1 MTRKLVAALA
11 CRVGGSRLYGKPL
24 QYLDVGQRLTI
35 LEHVVAQ
42 LRTEPAIA
50 DIVLGVA
57 EGPENARFHTLAESM
72 GIAAV
77 TGTEADVV
85 GRIVACGER
94 AGATDVFRV
103 TPECPFIYMDAVA
116 GAWAR
121 HQAADNDITTI
132 GGLPDGPVFE
142 VMSMRA
148 LHTSWHEGG
157 EKYRSEYVSMFVKDH
172 RDRFRVEV
180 IEAPEALQRLE
191 LRLTVDY
198 PEDLVLCRQVY
209 AHFKPQ
215 APRIPLEPIVAFLDA
230 HPELK
235 ALTAPYAVPVRWL

>member
-1 MTRKLVAALA
+1 M
-11 CRVGGSRLYGKPL
+11 
-24 QYLDVGQRLTI
+24 
-35 LEHVVAQ
+35 
-42 LRTEPAIA
+42 RTEPAIS

-57 EGPENARFHTLAESM
+57 DGEENARFHTLAASM

-77 TGTEADVV
+77 TGTEADVL
-85 GRIVACGER
+85 GRIIACGKE
-94 AGATDVFRV
+94 GDATDVFRI
-103 TPECPFIYMDAVA
+103 TPECPFINLEAVA
-116 GAWAR
+116 EAWTR
-121 HQAADNDITTI
+121 HQDADNDITTI

-142 VMSMRA
+142 LMAMRA
-148 LHTSWHEGG
+148 LQTSWDEGG
-157 EKYRSEYVSMFVKDH
+157 AKYRSEYVSMFIKDH
-172 RDRFRVEV
+172 RERFKIEV
-180 IEAPEALQRLE
+180 IEAPDALQRIE

-209 AHFKPQ
+209 AHFKAQ